1 MYTAWHIIIL
11 SAQSCVT
18 IYVVM
23 STSKHSK
30 FVNQYF
36 EFLGL
41 KMLQKD
47 VHGKKVQTMAM
58 MLMKSYQRVR
68 KVGEL
73 FTRQFLFP
81 AGSNNRSSS
90 LITKCFF

>member
-47 VHGKKVQTMAM
+47 VHGKKVQTMVM
-58 MLMKSYQRVR
+58 MILMKSYQRVR

-73 FTRQFLFP
+73 FTQQFMVP
-81 AGSNNRSSS
+81 
-90 LITKCFF
+90 I